1 MGCSQ
6 SNNQQNNPNLN
17 FNNRNRYKSSDEYAY
32 KVVILG
38 DVYVGKTSILE
49 NYLSQNNTDETYQTT
64 VGIAFSQ
71 KVVTID
77 ENTAINL

>member
-1 MGCSQ
+1 M
-6 SNNQQNNPNLN
+6 
-17 FNNRNRYKSSDEYAY
+17 
-32 KVVILG
+32 ILG